1 MAPASV
7 LTFPASPAYLRRF
20 AVIVLSSIV
29 LLLLAGTAFASIG
42 TSRPIM
48 STQQLGMSGVEPGN
62 LPDVTLLVGAAGT
75 EDIASTIG
83 DDLVPALSSLEGVH
97 SVATEA
103 VSSGRQAVYI
113 SIDDSADGAL
123 LTTISSTVADV
134 MPGTP
139 ALVGG
144 RAVADRDLLDRLNRS
159 LLVAISPV
167 MILLAVMVTVSVGGR
182 YGLAVSASVALSTL
196 VSGLLG
202 AQTVGRF
209 DGSLATTGVP
219 AVLAGVLVSSVL
231 AFRLLEWFKH
241 PQGDDPAASIRR
253 AVRMLLPE
261 LGLLIGGLVGAAVLL
276 EVIGASRTPAVGVAT
291 GSIVAAIVTFAV
303 LPSMLAT
310 LPQVPDE
317 DDSRLFQLHLPDG
330 RDVPTA
336 ILAGFGIFLL
346 CLGAFAT
353 RMPSGNLLDESAL
366 PSGVTSRTVAETLR
380 ATGGDPT
387 SALLVTIGAKE
398 SAGDAAAG
406 ETGSSTTSVRPEQV
420 SAWSRAVSAMPSVG
434 WVESAS
440 GRYVDGELAIAA
452 RADRFVQEGEFLAVV
467 TPSVAARSL
476 AAREL
481 GEMVRNVD
489 IGGLGIGGLD
499 IELSGVPADAA
510 ISAESGSGLLILL
523 VVALAFGGA
532 IAAFVIVR
540 SHKTAAIVAVM
551 RLIGVGGALGVY
563 SVVVGDA
570 TMSELQ
576 LIALVV
582 SLGVGLFELGVLRRL
597 ALQTTSIDDIMA
609 VNPEALASA
618 EESGFDNTDI
628 ENERMTDAI
637 RTQGRAAVV
646 GMSIVAVCG
655 MGLLASDLEVA
666 RRLGI
671 GLAAVMIVELLIG
684 TWLLRPA
691 LLGERFFYVSFL
703 DADASS
709 RPAPVAAR
717 LASLG
722 AGSTVGAHDLVLS
735 TDGGSNAQAMDAHL
749 MSGPTLNAHTTN
761 AVGGSEMLENRR
773 STDPTYGSLAAR
785 SPESIASRALI
796 DPQWRRV
803 VQGLLRA
810 EFSFQ
815 NDPAN
820 AELST
825 VFVEDTPVF
834 NELVEHNV
842 ALRSNGFRV
851 VGKGPRLVKAQAVD
865 SSSPVTVAITVDHP
879 ERRLVDRDG
888 RLLGVRR
895 PERRQGMLW
904 LAQDPSGRYRIAEAV
919 DLGTAADPVSG
930 EVLVVPP
937 AIALTV

>member
-1 MAPASV
+1 MAPARV

-20 AVIVLSSIV
+20 VLIVLSSIV
-29 LLLLAGTAFASIG
+29 LLLLAGTALASIG
-42 TSRPIM
+42 TPRPMM
-48 STQQLGMSGVEPGN
+48 STQQLGMSGVEPGD
-62 LPDVTLLVGAAGT
+62 LPDVTLLVGAAGA
-75 EDIASTIG
+75 DVSRPIQQ
-83 DDLVPALSSLEGVH
+83 DLLPALRALDGVH
-97 SVATEA
+97 SVATEQA
-103 VSSGRQAVYI
+103 LSGRQAVYI
-113 SIDDSADGAL
+113 SIDDSADGEL
-123 LTTISSTVADV
+123 LSTVSATVADV

-159 LLVAISPV
+159 LLVAIAPV

-182 YGLAVSASVALSTL
+182 YGLAVAASVALSTL

-202 AQTVGRF
+202 AQSVGRF

-241 PQGDDPAASIRR
+241 PQGEDQADSIRSAIR
-253 AVRMLLPE
+253 HILPE
-261 LGLLIGGLVGAAVLL
+261 LALLIGGLIGAALLL
-276 EVIGASRTPAVGVAT
+276 EIVGASRTPAVGVAT
-291 GSIVAAIVTFAV
+291 GAIVAAVITFAV

-310 LPQVPDE
+310 LPRVPDE
-317 DDSRLFQLHLPDG
+317 DDYRLFRLHLPDG
-330 RDVPTA
+330 RDVPTP

-353 RMPSGNLLDESAL
+353 RMPNGALLDESAL
-366 PSGVTSRTVAETLR
+366 PSGVTSRTVAETLGE
-380 ATGGDPT
+380 TGGDPT
-387 SALLVTIGAKE
+387 SAILATLGTADG
-398 SAGDAAAG
+398 
-406 ETGSSTTSVRPEQV
+406 SVRPEQV
-420 SAWSRAVSAMPSVG
+420 SAWARAVSDMPSVG
-434 WVESAS
+434 WVESS
-440 GRYVDGELAIAA
+440 TGRYVGGSLVVAA
-452 RADRFVQEGEFLAVV
+452 QADRFVQDDAILAVV
-467 TPSVAARSL
+467 TPNVGARSL
-476 AAREL
+476 GAREL
-481 GEMVRNVD
+481 TEMVQNVD
-489 IGGLGIGGLD
+489 VPGLEIA
-499 IELSGVPADAA
+499 LSGVPSDAVIAADT
-510 ISAESGSGLLILL
+510 GNGLLILL

-540 SHKTAAIVAVM
+540 SRKTAIIVALM
-551 RLIGVGGALGVY
+551 RLVGVGGALGVY

-570 TMSELQ
+570 TSGEL
-576 LIALVV
+576 LLVALVV

-597 ALQTTSIDDIMA
+597 SIQQSSIDDAMA
-609 VNPEALASA
+609 ADPLLLDSA
-618 EESGFDNTDI
+618 ERAGFEQSDI
-628 ENERMTDAI
+628 ANERMTDAI
-637 RTQGRAAVV
+637 RTEGRAAVV

-655 MGLLASDLEVA
+655 MGMLASDLEIA

-691 LLGERFFYVSFL
+691 LLGERLFYVSFL
-703 DADASS
+703 DADAAG
-709 RPAPVAAR
+709 RRDPV
-717 LASLG
+717 
-722 AGSTVGAHDLVLS
+722 TVGLAAAAATGDTPSVPSVHEALLAADGVGTAQVLDV
-735 TDGGSNAQAMDAHL
+735 T
-749 MSGPTLNAHTTN
+749 
-761 AVGGSEMLENRR
+761 GGSEVLENRR
-773 STDPTYGSLAAR
+773 STDRPDDERSPLGSLSMLNDR
-785 SPESIASRALI
+785 PLL

-825 VFVEDTPVF
+825 VFVEGTPVF
-834 NELVEHNV
+834 DELVEHNR

-865 SSSPVTVAITVDHP
+865 ASSPVTIAIAVDHP
-879 ERRLVDRDG
+879 ERRLLDRDG

-895 PERRQGMLW
+895 PERREGMVW

-919 DLGTAADPVSG
+919 DMGTAAEPASAEPPVIAPS
-930 EVLVVPP
+930 
-937 AIALTV
+937 IALSV